1 MNGATEHTS
10 MNIIIHAAFRRDLRR
25 FDAALGAWSEGSEAR
40 AGEIATAWD
49 NFAVQLHHHHD
60 DEETIFFPV
69 LRALGASDSLPDEL
83 VAEHARMVVALERAD
98 ESMKRFR
105 AGPSTSTAMAA
116 RAAIAELAA
125 VSTIHLVHEER
136 EMEPIAASNHA
147 KPEMK
152 AAQKAVRRAHRG
164 NTGTFFAWL
173 LDGADAVTVKGL
185 RREVPRPVLYV
196 VTRTSGRRYRRTV
209 APVWA

>member
-1 MNGATEHTS
+1 
-10 MNIIIHAAFRRDLRR
+10 
-25 FDAALGAWSEGSEAR
+25 
-40 AGEIATAWD
+40 
-49 NFAVQLHHHHD
+49 
-60 DEETIFFPV
+60 
-69 LRALGASDSLPDEL
+69 
-83 VAEHARMVVALERAD
+83 MVVALERAD

-116 RAAIAELAA
+116 RAAITELAA
-125 VSTIHLVHEER
+125 VSTTHLVHEER
-136 EMEPIAASNHA
+136 EMEPIAASNYA
-147 KPEMK
+147 RPEMK

-173 LDGADAVTVKGL
+173 LDGADSETVKGL